1 MGHHCGGGVYSSAGC
16 VGRHWRLMTPPQH
29 LFFFNR
35 KSLTRIL
42 GGHDIRVVECFHPW
56 KHVPVGLAAYQ
67 VLSRLGLSAP
77 RSPSLSK
84 LSIRVNLYDAIAM
97 AVCRQR

>member
-29 LFFFNR
+29 LFFFTR
-35 KSLTRIL
+35 KSLTTIL
-42 GGHDIRVVECFHPW
+42 AGHDMRIVECFHPW

-84 LSIRVNLYDAIAM
+84 LSIRVNLYDAILM
-97 AVCRQR
+97 AGRRQR